1 MRVMVMV
8 QSTPAWE
15 AEGQMPTT
23 EMLEAMGTYN
33 EELVKAGIMLD
44 GDGLKNSSDG
54 ARVVFG
60 NGETRVVD
68 GPFTESKELL
78 AGYWI
83 WEVKSFEEAVEWAK
97 RCPHDPSEPSQLE
110 LRPLHEAADFG
121 DEYTPELREQDDHLR
136 EQIQQQH
143 GS

>member
-1 MRVMVMV
+1 MRVMVMM

-15 AEGQMPTT
+15 SQGAMPTT
-23 EMLEAMGTYN
+23 EMLEAMGKYN

-44 GDGLKNSSDG
+44 GDGLKNSDQG
-54 ARVVFG
+54 ARIVFEG
-60 NGETRVVD
+60 GETRVVD

-97 RCPHDPSEPSQLE
+97 RCPHDPSEPGQLE
-110 LRPLHEAADFG
+110 LRPIFEAEDFG
-121 DEYTPELREQDDHLR
+121 EAYTPELREQEDRLR
-136 EQIQQQH
+136 EQVRQKH

>member
-15 AEGQMPTT
+15 AEGATPST
-23 EMLEAMGTYN
+23 EALEAMGAYN

-44 GDGLKNSSDG
+44 GDGLKNSTEG

-60 NGETRVVD
+60 EGEARVVD

-97 RCPHDPSEPSQLE
+97 RFPHDPNEPGQLE
-110 LRPLHEAADFG
+110 LRPLHEAEDFG
-121 DEYTPELREQDDHLR
+121 EAYTPELREQDDHLR
-136 EQIQQQH
+136 EAIQKQH

>member
-1 MRVMVMV
+1 MVMV

-15 AEGQMPTT
+15 AEGLMPST
-23 EMLEAMGTYN
+23 EALEAMGKYN

-44 GDGLKNSSDG
+44 GDGLKPTSEG
-54 ARVVFG
+54 ARVVFE
-60 NGETRVVD
+60 NGEARVVD

-83 WEVKSFEEAVEWAK
+83 WEVSSFEEAVEWAK
-97 RCPHDPSEPSQLE
+97 RCPHDPKEPGQLE
-110 LRPLHEAADFG
+110 IRQIFESADFG
-121 DEYTPELREQDDHLR
+121 EELTPELRDQEDRLR